1 MESMSDLS
9 KRNVYYVLVQNGEYL
24 NIEDEFSGGV
34 SDAKT
39 FSSIEAAEDY
49 ARDFFELRAGNLGEG
64 DAWIDGALER
74 TDVEEVEYRDQDV
87 YDVLNE
93 IGGYG
98 DYNDRVE
105 SLMNY
110 FGMTREEAGCWIDE
124 YVEGNHGEDLYSNN
138 EDDFEE
144 SVIREAEED
153 EEELVEEPEEVTDLF
168 DGEEVGES
176 AEAEDLPEEEI
187 EDIVAVPAVEEE
199 VAELDYLIDL
209 AKLANGEAVAAIQYK
224 VAAEA
229 ILGNNQSYLGDHFS
243 EHADEEWGH
252 YEKLNA
258 ALMQRGSK
266 VDGTIANMLN
276 DALPA
281 TEELTSFDSEYLRDF
296 FEKAEDNAIKAY
308 QEFYDKIEE
317 VDKDLAD
324 IINGIISDERD
335 HKLDMT
341 RLVSEDNTA
350 SEEK

>member
-9 KRNVYYVLVQNGEYL
+9 KRNVYYVLVQDGFYL
-24 NIEDEFSGGV
+24 NADDEFV
-34 SDAKT
+34 EVFEDARA
-39 FSSIEAAEDY
+39 FDSIEAAEDY
-49 ARDFFELRAGNLGEG
+49 ARDLFELRADTLGES

-74 TDVEEVEYRDQDV
+74 TDVEEVEYGEEDV
-87 YDVLNE
+87 YNVLDGCE
-93 IGGYG
+93 DYDDMIGALI
-98 DYNDRVE
+98 DR
-105 SLMNY
+105 
-110 FGMTREEAGCWIDE
+110 FGMTAGVATGWIGNYYQYTHREIPEE
-124 YVEGNHGEDLYSNN
+124 E
-138 EDDFEE
+138 DFEE

-153 EEELVEEPEEVTDLF
+153 EEEPIEEPEEVTELF
-168 DGEEVGES
+168 DGEEVGEPV
-176 AEAEDLPEEEI
+176 EEEELPEELPEEEI
-187 EDIVAVPAVEEE
+187 EDIVAVPAVEEEEE

-209 AKLANGEAVAAIQYK
+209 AKLANGEAAAAIQYK

-229 ILGNNQSYLGDHFS
+229 ILGANQSYLAGHFG

-296 FEKAEDNAIKAY
+296 FERAEDNAIKAY
-308 QEFYDKIEE
+308 QEFYEKIEE
-317 VDKDLAD
+317 ADKDLAD
-324 IINGIISDERD
+324 IINGIIADERD

-341 RLVSEDNTA
+341 RLVAEDNTA
-350 SEEK
+350 PEEE